1 MEEKDKEKKITEILE
16 AVEAALNP
24 RYENLEFLIDYN
36 RARKAIGAILD
47 DLENSQWDDEEE
59 MF

>member
-1 MEEKDKEKKITEILE
+1 MEEKEREKRITEILE

-24 RYENLEFLIDYN
+24 RYENLENLIDYN

-47 DLENSQWDDEEE
+47 ELGESEWDNEEE

>member
-1 MEEKDKEKKITEILE
+1 MEEKEKERRITEILE

-24 RYENLEFLIDYN
+24 RYENLENLIDYN

-47 DLENSQWDDEEE
+47 EIGEPSDWDEGE

>member
-1 MEEKDKEKKITEILE
+1 MEEKEKEKKITEILE

-24 RYENLEFLIDYN
+24 RYENLENLIDYN

>member
-1 MEEKDKEKKITEILE
+1 MEEKEREKRITEILE

-24 RYENLEFLIDYN
+24 RYENLENLIDCN

-47 DLENSQWDDEEE
+47 EIGESEWDEEE
-59 MF
+59 IF

>member
-47 DLENSQWDDEEE
+47 EIGEHSDWDQEE